1 MLELHPDLLRQ
12 NVKPGDHA
20 HHHHKHA
27 ATGGAIIV
35 DSVEACLKEA
45 GEIIQAGLGGNE
57 VVELGE
63 LVMLRKEAERRR
75 KEVGEK
81 EVDERGVE
89 IGQAKKV
96 KGVKKE
102 EKSGD
107 GGLMEWLQRGNVI
120 YKSVGLGLMDVSVG
134 ADVVRLADERGIG
147 TKIEGF

>member
-12 NVKPGDHA
+12 NVKPADHG

-45 GEIIQAGLGGNE
+45 GEVIQAGLSGGE

-63 LVMLRKEAERRR
+63 LVMLRRDAERRR
-75 KEVGEK
+75 KEESEK
-81 EVDERGVE
+81 EGVDEGGVE
-89 IGQAKKV
+89 IGQATKV
-96 KGVKKE
+96 KGIKKD
-102 EKSGD
+102 EKKD

-120 YKSVGLGLMDVSVG
+120 YKSVGLGLMDVAVG
-134 ADVVRLADERGIG
+134 ADIVRLADERGIG
-147 TKIEGF
+147 TMIEGF